1 MRCFWLALILASS
14 LCSAAPH
21 CPDPKLRQAIIGG
34 RTITG
39 HVVLHRKPLR
49 SAPMRLY
56 SSSGKTV
63 WTGSTGKNG
72 EFNIAKM
79 PRDNYRLAVHG
90 WGNGIVQLNP
100 ELDKGFHG
108 QIPVWSLL
116 LIDNSCVDTIM
127 VLN

>member
-1 MRCFWLALILASS
+1 
-14 LCSAAPH
+14 
-21 CPDPKLRQAIIGG
+21 
-34 RTITG
+34 
-39 HVVLHRKPLR
+39 
-49 SAPMRLY
+49 MRLY
-56 SSSGKTV
+56 SFSGKTV

-79 PRDNYRLAVHG
+79 PRDNYRLEVHG
-90 WGNGIVQLNP
+90 WGNGIAQLIP

-108 QIPVWSLL
+108 QIPVWSLP